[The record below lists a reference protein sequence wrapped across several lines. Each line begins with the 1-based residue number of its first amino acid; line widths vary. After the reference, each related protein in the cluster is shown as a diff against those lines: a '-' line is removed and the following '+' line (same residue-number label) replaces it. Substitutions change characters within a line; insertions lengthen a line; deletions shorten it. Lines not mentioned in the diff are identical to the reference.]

1 MGCLQSIFIL
11 HNFQYCIMYKG
22 QKSVINQKLLQT
34 NSKFTIGPQ
43 NKLKLCKKKLE
54 TQNKTPK
61 IEEEIWIGKHF
72 S

>member
-1 MGCLQSIFIL
+1 
-11 HNFQYCIMYKG
+11 MYKG